1 VAELPVP
8 AAPAADESVLLDVSE
23 RVEPVLPLCWLEAV
37 SVLPYVSARVEPVLE
52 AVPVLEALL

>member
-1 VAELPVP
+1 VP